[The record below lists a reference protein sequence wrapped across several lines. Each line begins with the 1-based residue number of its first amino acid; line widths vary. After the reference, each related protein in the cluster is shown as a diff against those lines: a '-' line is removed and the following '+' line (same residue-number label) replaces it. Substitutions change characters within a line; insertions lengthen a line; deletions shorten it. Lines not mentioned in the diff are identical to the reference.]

1 MLLLPV
7 LLLLGSVRLLIT
19 NEYLAFEYGKASFPV
34 DPFGFELSQ
43 RLEFASANFRYV
55 RENQPIDALANQ
67 RLGDQPLY
75 NARELKHMQD
85 VQKVY
90 QTAMRIWHLALG
102 LFLLAS
108 MLLVWQEETRQALLV
123 ALKAGG
129 LLTVGLIAFV
139 GLLAAIAWQ
148 AWFVVFHQVFFASG
162 TWKFNTFDTL
172 IRLFPEKFWFD
183 AVGTISGLSLAVAPQ
198 ANTRNCHYPDAS
210 WLGVAGRANRP
221 GWPDPLPARSA
232 RPPAAGGALHAG
244 RAPAHGIGGAGR
256 GVHQAG
262 PGQHQPDLVHV
273 FDPADP
279 GLENRRL
286 DWARSLASAR
296 GRDPLAAREILWRSS
311 YNGQPASP

>member
-148 AWFVVFHQVFFASG
+148 A
-162 TWKFNTFDTL
+162 
-172 IRLFPEKFWFD
+172 
-183 AVGTISGLSLAVAPQ
+183 
-198 ANTRNCHYPDAS
+198 
-210 WLGVAGRANRP
+210 
-221 GWPDPLPARSA
+221 
-232 RPPAAGGALHAG
+232 
-244 RAPAHGIGGAGR
+244 
-256 GVHQAG
+256 
-262 PGQHQPDLVHV
+262 
-273 FDPADP
+273 
-279 GLENRRL
+279 
-286 DWARSLASAR
+286 
-296 GRDPLAAREILWRSS
+296 
-311 YNGQPASP
+311 